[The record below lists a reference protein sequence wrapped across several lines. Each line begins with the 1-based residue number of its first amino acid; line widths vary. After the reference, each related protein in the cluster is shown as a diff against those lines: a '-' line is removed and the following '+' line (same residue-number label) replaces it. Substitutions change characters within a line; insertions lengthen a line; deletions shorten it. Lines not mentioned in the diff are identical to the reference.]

1 MWLRILGIS
10 TSMNDI
16 IIAALNRYIEADQ
29 ERAAG
34 LDQIKSKLI
43 RLYVREIDKTLSL
56 RIEQR
61 YLQEETNNDVEAD
74 VEISISLK
82 ILPEFLIGADQDKL
96 IKNGGIEI
104 KGDAHIASVFQN
116 TLREIEID
124 WEEIISKYTGDAVAY
139 QIGRGAKAVHSF
151 RRNLHDNMRQ
161 DLRDYLQ
168 DNVQAAATQE
178 EVDQFIQE
186 VDNVRAKA
194 DRLEARLNRLQNR
207 N

>member
-1 MWLRILGIS
+1 
-10 TSMNDI
+10 MNDL
-16 IIAALNRYIEADQ
+16 IIAGLNRYIELDE

-34 LDQIKSKLI
+34 LDQIKGKLI
-43 RLYVREIDKTLSL
+43 RLYIRELDKTLLL

-61 YLQEETNNDVEAD
+61 YIQQESDLDIEAD

-82 ILPEFLIGADQDKL
+82 ILPEFLVGANQDKL

-104 KGDAHIASVFQN
+104 KGDAHVASVFQN
-116 TLREIEID
+116 TLREIEVD
-124 WEEIISKYTGDAVAY
+124 WEELVSRYTGDAVAY
-139 QIGRGAKAVHSF
+139 QMGQGAKAIHSF
-151 RRNLHDNMRQ
+151 VSSLGENLRQ

-168 DNVQAAATQE
+168 DNVQAAATKD
-178 EVDQFIQE
+178 EVEQFIQD
-186 VDNVRAKA
+186 VDGVRAQA

>member
-1 MWLRILGIS
+1 M
-10 TSMNDI
+10 

-34 LDQIKSKLI
+34 LDQIKGKLI
-43 RLYVREIDKTLSL
+43 CLYVREIDKTLSL

-139 QIGRGAKAVHSF
+139 QIGQGAKAVHSF
-151 RRNLHDNMRQ
+151 GRNLRDNMRQ

>member
-1 MWLRILGIS
+1 
-10 TSMNDI
+10 MNDI

>member
-1 MWLRILGIS
+1 MKEV
-10 TSMNDI
+10 
-16 IIAALNRYIEADQ
+16 IIAGLNRYIESDQ

-34 LDQIKSKLI
+34 LDQIKGKLI
-43 RLYVREIDKTLSL
+43 RIYIREPDKALSL
-56 RIEQR
+56 RIQQR
-61 YLQEETNNDVEAD
+61 YVEEEYDNSIDAD

-82 ILPEFLIGADQDKL
+82 ILPEFLMGADQDKL

-104 KGDAHIASVFQN
+104 KGDTHIASVFQA
-116 TLREIEID
+116 TLRGIEID
-124 WEEIISKYTGDAVAY
+124 WEELVSKYTGDAVAY

-151 RRNLHDNMRQ
+151 GSHLRENLRQ

-168 DNVQAAATQE
+168 DNVQASATQD
-178 EVDQFIQE
+178 EVDQFIQD
-186 VDNVRAKA
+186 VDSVRAKA